1 MSSTESETERQ
12 NDFKKFG
19 SELYS
24 LESIKIKVPVACD
37 RNSVNDLASSYVIN
51 DVDGR
56 IGYKTSCKY
65 ECYTPIE
72 TTIELVCCLE
82 ITKTCKPRFYGTSCL
97 YGFRSDRH
105 FVL

>member
-1 MSSTESETERQ
+1 M
-12 NDFKKFG
+12 
-19 SELYS
+19 
-24 LESIKIKVPVACD
+24 
-37 RNSVNDLASSYVIN
+37 NDLASSYDAVIN

-56 IGYKTSCKY
+56 IVNKTWCKY

-72 TTIELVCCLE
+72 TTIERVCCLE

-97 YGFRSDRH
+97 YFFRSDRH